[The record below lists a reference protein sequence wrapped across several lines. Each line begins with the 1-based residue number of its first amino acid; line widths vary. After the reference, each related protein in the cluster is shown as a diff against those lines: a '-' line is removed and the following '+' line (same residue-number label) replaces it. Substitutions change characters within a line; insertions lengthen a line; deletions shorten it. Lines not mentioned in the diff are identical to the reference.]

1 MKGADVTFHLY
12 AVTTDIYDASIISKN
27 IMCAVLYY
35 DVTYI
40 LYILY
45 ITGGVPDASDLVQ

>member
-45 ITGGVPDASDLVQ
+45 ITSGVADASDLVQ